1 MPTSISQR
9 FSGAETDDFRESP
22 IPESARQCL
31 GFNPCFSFGD
41 AGTFLARFLIISNAC
56 APHSSPTKTG
66 HTGLEL
72 LNASIFIFGCD
83 GTHGLIDYLLQT
95 IIFSSFTGRTPVT
108 RLTRQSSGIGL
119 LEGLLPSC
127 TVNRAQSPRR
137 SYGRVVSGHSDGG
150 DLRASTSRRLVR
162 LQQSHGR
169 TTTLRAWRFSQHR
182 VTGEERIGRSTP
194 LPVRPYDDRLA
205 AAITRAAGS
214 RTTRT
219 HSGPPFPAR
228 ISAETPRRTGHP
240 GATSGVTGAAASPL
254 GHRHNNRPSRCSSE
268 CS

>member
-1 MPTSISQR
+1 LRVGMRPSYAMPTSISQR

-22 IPESARQCL
+22 IPERARQGL

-66 HTGLEL
+66 RTGLES

-108 RLTRQSSGIGL
+108 RTYQASGIGL

-137 SYGRVVSGHSDGG
+137 SHGRVVSGHSDGRG
-150 DLRASTSRRLVR
+150 PQSLNKSQTRA
-162 LQQSHGR
+162 
-169 TTTLRAWRFSQHR
+169 
-182 VTGEERIGRSTP
+182 TP
-194 LPVRPYDDRLA
+194 TVAREDDKAPSMEILA
-205 AAITRAAGS
+205 APSDRRGEDRPLHSVAGS
-214 RTTRT
+214 ALR
-219 HSGPPFPAR
+219 
-228 ISAETPRRTGHP
+228 
-240 GATSGVTGAAASPL
+240 
-254 GHRHNNRPSRCSSE
+254 
-268 CS
+268 

>member
-108 RLTRQSSGIGL
+108 RLTKWNWIVGGITSELHRQSGTIAKAIIRPGSFGPFRRRGPQSL
-119 LEGLLPSC
+119 NKSQTRATPTVAREDDNAPSM
-127 TVNRAQSPRR
+127 
-137 SYGRVVSGHSDGG
+137 
-150 DLRASTSRRLVR
+150 
-162 LQQSHGR
+162 
-169 TTTLRAWRFSQHR
+169 
-182 VTGEERIGRSTP
+182 EI
-194 LPVRPYDDRLA
+194 LA
-205 AAITRAAGS
+205 APSDRRGEDRPLHSVAGS
-214 RTTRT
+214 ALR
-219 HSGPPFPAR
+219 
-228 ISAETPRRTGHP
+228 
-240 GATSGVTGAAASPL
+240 
-254 GHRHNNRPSRCSSE
+254 
-268 CS
+268 